1 MEQPNLEEEDV
12 TVEASVESL
21 QLYSD
26 TYPFRLSLRIRTFE
40 SEAEF
45 VKFVRNCEKLV
56 RGCLEYKLWKDY
68 IVDVLGV
75 NSCMITKER
84 MDECT
89 IEIHHHI
96 PSLFILMKALVN
108 RKLEQEEEFSTFDI
122 AQEAIELHF
131 TNRLGYVT
139 LIKSIH
145 EKFHNGFLDIPI
157 RLVKGDY
164 NYFLG
169 EFSKYL
175 EEDEL
180 ETIQARMTVDENNC
194 RWERGKYPG
203 LMEATV

>member
-1 MEQPNLEEEDV
+1 MEQVENV
-12 TVEASVESL
+12 TVEADVENL

-40 SEAEF
+40 SESEF

-75 NSCMITKER
+75 NSCMITQER
-84 MDECT
+84 IDECT

-96 PSLFILMKALVN
+96 PSLFVLMKALVN
-108 RKLEQEEEFSTFDI
+108 RRMEKEEEFSTFDI
-122 AQEAIELHF
+122 AQEAIDLHF
-131 TNRLGYVT
+131 TNRVGYVT

-157 RLVKGDY
+157 SLVKGDY
-164 NYFLG
+164 NYFVN

-175 EEDEL
+175 EEEEL
-180 ETIQARMTVDENNC
+180 ETIQTRMTVDENNC

>member
-1 MEQPNLEEEDV
+1 
-12 TVEASVESL
+12 
-21 QLYSD
+21 
-26 TYPFRLSLRIRTFE
+26 LSLRIRTFE

>member
-1 MEQPNLEEEDV
+1 MEQVENV
-12 TVEASVESL
+12 TVEADVENL

-40 SEAEF
+40 SESEF

-75 NSCMITKER
+75 NSCMITQER
-84 MDECT
+84 IDECT

-96 PSLFILMKALVN
+96 PSLFVLMKALVN
-108 RKLEQEEEFSTFDI
+108 RRMEKEEEFSTFDI
-122 AQEAIELHF
+122 AQEAIDLHF
-131 TNRLGYVT
+131 TNRVGYVT

-157 RLVKGDY
+157 SLVKGDY
-164 NYFLG
+164 NYFVN

-175 EEDEL
+175 EEEEL
-180 ETIQARMTVDENNC
+180 ETIQTRMTVDENNC

-203 LMEATV
+203 LMEATVGS